1 MSSPSPPPSAG
12 LCDGCR
18 QARIRR
24 STRSAFLLC
33 GRAAADP
40 AFARYPRLPV
50 LTCAGFEPGEP
61 VGRALPP
68 GAR

>member
-1 MSSPSPPPSAG
+1 MSSEPPLPAG
-12 LCDGCR
+12 LCGGCR
-18 QARIRR
+18 HARIRR
-24 STRSAFLLC
+24 SARSAFLLC